1 MITTSGSPDLSS
13 MCELQL
19 TSAPT
24 NPQATNPTRRYF
36 QVFFVMGLSDTMKV
50 RETLNGAAV
59 RG

>member
-1 MITTSGSPDLSS
+1 

-24 NPQATNPTRRYF
+24 NPQATNPTRSYF